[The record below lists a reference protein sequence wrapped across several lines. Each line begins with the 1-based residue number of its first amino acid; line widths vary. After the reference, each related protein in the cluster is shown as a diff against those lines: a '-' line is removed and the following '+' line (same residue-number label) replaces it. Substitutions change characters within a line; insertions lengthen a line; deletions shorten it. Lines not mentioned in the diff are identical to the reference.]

1 MSDQIIF
8 QSRLIYQDQKFEA
21 ILTSKELIL
30 QNNQGKYI
38 FQVDDWIALSHCE
51 AKDDHNLFGFTVNS
65 YPLIKGKRVFREYFF
80 ACLNQSIQNQWLETL
95 NKIINSSIKH
105 LQIVVNSAS
114 GTKNTDSILEKI
126 CSLFTKANID
136 FRIEKP
142 INVAATRQFIQEI
155 DLSSFDGLVIVGGDG
170 TIHDVINSL
179 MSRKDDNKGIKIP
192 IGIIPSGTGNGL
204 SKSILEV
211 SGEAYDPVN
220 AAFLIVKGKTKSIDL
235 MLTQQNNQIYY
246 SILSLSWGLIS
257 DVDVE
262 SEKLRFLG
270 SLRNDLYAIIR
281 IMFLKS
287 YRGKFYFLPAFN
299 KVFSED
305 LAIKQEDG
313 WYLIEADFVLFWAM
327 NVPWASHSF
336 QPTPQAKLD
345 DGMIDILIVRKGVSR
360 SKLLKALLLIGE
372 ENI

>member
-1 MSDQIIF
+1 
-8 QSRLIYQDQKFEA
+8 
-21 ILTSKELIL
+21 
-30 QNNQGKYI
+30 
-38 FQVDDWIALSHCE
+38 
-51 AKDDHNLFGFTVNS
+51 
-65 YPLIKGKRVFREYFF
+65 
-80 ACLNQSIQNQWLETL
+80 
-95 NKIINSSIKH
+95 
-105 LQIVVNSAS
+105 
-114 GTKNTDSILEKI
+114 
-126 CSLFTKANID
+126 
-136 FRIEKP
+136 
-142 INVAATRQFIQEI
+142 
-155 DLSSFDGLVIVGGDG
+155 
-170 TIHDVINSL
+170 VINSL

-372 ENI
+372 GKHLDLNCFEYYKVISFRLEPSTEKGILAVDGEKVNYLPVTMESRRGLVQFFG